1 MADPIPG
8 TAHALMPS
16 ARARVG
22 LVKRLAGATSQMTTA
37 ALDAMEQRLPWFN
50 ELGAQERSWI
60 TVVARSGIDGF
71 VDWFGAEPDAPVA
84 AGSMFDAAPRAL
96 TRKITLQQTVD
107 LVRTTIAVVEEQIQ
121 TALPRGDRAVLSTA
135 IIHYSREA
143 AFSAAE
149 VYARAAEQ
157 RGTWD
162 ARLEALVVDAVM
174 RAETDET
181 VVSRASTLGWQ
192 SRTPVTVI
200 VGAAPKDTASA
211 AEDVRRDAD
220 RHRVNALTAVQGER
234 LVVIL
239 SSKDLEVG
247 PGSAERAVTL
257 ARRFK
262 ARFGSG
268 PIVVGPVVDDL
279 VDASLSARAAMSG
292 HRVASAW
299 PEGPE
304 VITAMDLLPERALS
318 GDGHARR
325 ILAQDIYEPLAA
337 AGGDL
342 LETCA
347 SFLDHGCSVEASAR
361 ALFVHANTVRYRLK
375 RIQDVTTYSPA
386 DPRDAYVLRLA
397 ITLGRLSKGRS

>member
-8 TAHALMPS
+8 TAHALVPS

-22 LVKRLAGATSQMTTA
+22 LLKRLASATSQMTTA

-121 TALPRGDRAVLSTA
+121 TAMPRGDRAVLSTA

-192 SRTPVTVI
+192 SRTPVTVV

-262 ARFGSG
+262 ARFGNG

-299 PEGPE
+299 PEGPDI
-304 VITAMDLLPERALS
+304 ITAMDLLPERALS

>member
-1 MADPIPG
+1 MAEPIPG
-8 TAHALMPS
+8 TAHALVPS

-22 LVKRLAGATSQMTTA
+22 LLKRLAGATSQMTTA

-71 VDWFGAEPDAPVA
+71 VDWFGAEPGSQAG

-107 LVRTTIAVVEEQIQ
+107 LVRTTISVVEEQIQ
-121 TALPRGDRAVLSTA
+121 TALPRSDRAVLSTA

-192 SRTPVTVI
+192 SRTPVTVV
-200 VGAAPKDTASA
+200 VGSAPKDTAGA

-220 RHRVNALTAVQGER
+220 RHRVHALTAVQGER

-239 SSKDLEVG
+239 SSPDLEMG
-247 PGSAERAVTL
+247 PGSADRAITL

-268 PIVVGPVVDDL
+268 TIVVGPVVEDL

-299 PEGPE
+299 PEGPD
-304 VITAMDLLPERALS
+304 IISAMDLLPERALS

-325 ILAQDIYEPLAA
+325 ILAHDIYEPLAA

-347 SFLDHGCSVEASAR
+347 TFLDNGCSVEASAR

-386 DPRDAYVLRLA
+386 HPRDAYVLRLA

>member
-1 MADPIPG
+1 
-8 TAHALMPS
+8 
-16 ARARVG
+16 
-22 LVKRLAGATSQMTTA
+22 MTTA
-37 ALDAMEQRLPWFN
+37 ALDAMAQRLPWFS

-71 VDWFGAEPDAPVA
+71 VSWFGAEPGSRTATP
-84 AGSMFDAAPRAL
+84 GSMFDAAPRAL

-107 LVRTTIAVVEEQIQ
+107 LVRTTISVVEEQIQ
-121 TALPRGDRAVLSTA
+121 TELPRGDRQVLSTA

-174 RAETDET
+174 RAEADET
-181 VVSRASTLGWQ
+181 VVSRASTLGWE
-192 SRTPVTVI
+192 SRTPVTVV
-200 VGAAPKDTASA
+200 VGAAPRATASA
-211 AEDVRRDAD
+211 AEDVRRDAE
-220 RHRVNALTAVQGER
+220 RHRVNALTAVHGER

-239 SSKDLEVG
+239 SGPDLEVG
-247 PGSAERAVTL
+247 PGSAERGIAL
-257 ARRFK
+257 ATKFK
-262 ARFGSG
+262 ARFGPG
-268 PIVVGPVVDDL
+268 PIVVGPVVEDL

-292 HRVASAW
+292 HRVALAW
-299 PEGPE
+299 PEGPD
-304 VITAMDLLPERALS
+304 IISAMDLLPERALS

-325 ILAQDIYEPLAA
+325 ILAHDIYEPLQS

-397 ITLGRLSKGRS
+397 ITLGRLSQGRS

>member
-1 MADPIPG
+1 MADPVPG
-8 TAHALMPS
+8 TAHALVPS
-16 ARARVG
+16 ARARNA
-22 LVKRLAGATSQMTTA
+22 LVKRLAAATPRMTTA
-37 ALDAMEQRLPWFN
+37 ALDAMQERLPWFN
-50 ELGAQERSWI
+50 ELGAEERSWI

-71 VDWFGAEPDAPVA
+71 VDWFAAPPGNKVA
-84 AGSMFDAAPRAL
+84 PGSMFDAAPRAL
-96 TRKITLQQTVD
+96 TRKITLRQTVD

-121 TALPRGDRAVLSTA
+121 TSMPRGDRPVLSTA

-181 VVSRASTLGWQ
+181 LVSRASTLGWQ
-192 SRTPVTVI
+192 ARTPVTVV
-200 VGAAPKDTASA
+200 VGNAPRDTASA
-211 AEDVRRDAD
+211 AEDVRRDAE

-239 SSKDLEVG
+239 SSPDLAVG
-247 PGSAERAVTL
+247 PGSADLAITL

-262 ARFGSG
+262 ARFGKG
-268 PIVVGPVVDDL
+268 PIVVGPVVEDL
-279 VDASLSARAAMSG
+279 VDASMSARAAMSG
-292 HRVASAW
+292 HRVTVAW
-299 PEGPE
+299 PEGPD
-304 VITAMDLLPERALS
+304 VVSAMDLLPERALS

-325 ILAQDIYEPLAA
+325 FLAHDVYEPLQA

-375 RIQDVTTYSPA
+375 RIQDVTTYTPT

-397 ITLGRLSKGRS
+397 ITLGRLSQSRN

>member
-1 MADPIPG
+1 
-8 TAHALMPS
+8 
-16 ARARVG
+16 
-22 LVKRLAGATSQMTTA
+22 MTTA

-192 SRTPVTVI
+192 SRTPVTVV

-292 HRVASAW
+292 HRVAPAW
-299 PEGPE
+299 PEGPD

-397 ITLGRLSKGRS
+397 ITLGRLSRGRS

>member
-8 TAHALMPS
+8 TAHALVPS